1 MAAIVSAPT
10 VAARTMAV
18 ATMDVTTMAVA
29 TVAVTTVVLL
39 AVGLLTRC
47 ASPERVEEYR
57 SEAAAAANAVP
68 VWVEG
73 CHLAL
78 QAIVSVALVSVAIVS
93 TAMVGGGWPPQR
105 CRLAVG
111 LCSLWSC
118 ILWLELCT
126 HCGYTCSGA
135 AGQPADR
142 RW

>member
-1 MAAIVSAPT
+1 MGDPGRREDPAYLGHLANDGATCAPPTTAALTMAAIVSAPT
-10 VAARTMAV
+10 VAALTMAV
-18 ATMDVTTMAVA
+18 ATTVVTTMAVA

-78 QAIVSVALVSVAIVS
+78 QAIVSIAVVSIAIVS
-93 TAMVGGGWPPQR
+93 TAMVGGGRSPQR
-105 CRLAVG
+105 
-111 LCSLWSC
+111 
-118 ILWLELCT
+118 
-126 HCGYTCSGA
+126 
-135 AGQPADR
+135 
-142 RW
+142 